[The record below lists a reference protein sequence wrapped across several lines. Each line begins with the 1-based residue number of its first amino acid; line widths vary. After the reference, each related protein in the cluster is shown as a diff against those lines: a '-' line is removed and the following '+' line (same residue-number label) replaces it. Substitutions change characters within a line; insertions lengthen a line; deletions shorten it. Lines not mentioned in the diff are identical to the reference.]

1 MNFAVYYIVNNSL
14 STQERSMSG
23 QKISKVISKN
33 LLTVRPEASLIQAYQ
48 LLGEHEIRHLP
59 VATEQGIVV
68 GIISDRDFLLAQLP
82 DSHRDDTQPWPPNFA
97 PGAKV
102 ADFMT
107 TDLKVISIDGDVKEA
122 IEFMI
127 NMKISSCL
135 VAKEN
140 MIVGIVTTEDLLVL
154 LKSYLENPSVTLKDK
169 IENYILSS
177 PLGTLA
183 HQLANAGI

>member
-1 MNFAVYYIVNNSL
+1 
-14 STQERSMSG
+14 MSD
-23 QKISKVISKN
+23 QKMAKVVSKN
-33 LLTVRPEASLIQAYQ
+33 LLSVRPETSLVQAYQ

-59 VATEQGIVV
+59 VATEDGLVV

-82 DSHRDDTQPWPPNFA
+82 QPQRNDHQAWPPTFV
-97 PGAKV
+97 PGAQV

-107 TDLKVISIDGDVKEA
+107 TDLKVISIEDDIKEA
-122 IEFMI
+122 VEFMI

-140 MIVGIVTTEDLLVL
+140 IIVGIVTTEDLLVL
-154 LKSYLENPSVTLKDK
+154 LKSYLENPAVKLKDK